1 MVILSNEDEQA
12 KVKANVSSAASLVT
26 LEQVSRLL
34 AVDQEKMLAT
44 VQNKIDR
51 SLGKQPLANDNN
63 APKSNVVGTSQHNVM
78 PLE

>member
-1 MVILSNEDEQA
+1 
-12 KVKANVSSAASLVT
+12 
-26 LEQVSRLL
+26 
-34 AVDQEKMLAT
+34 MLAT